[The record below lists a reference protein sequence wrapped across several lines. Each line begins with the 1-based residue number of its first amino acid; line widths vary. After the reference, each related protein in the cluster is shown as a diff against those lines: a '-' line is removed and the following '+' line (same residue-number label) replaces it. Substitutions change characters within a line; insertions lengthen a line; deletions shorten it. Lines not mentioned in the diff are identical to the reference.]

1 MAHSDSFII
10 NIAIEAMHRLTSSI
24 VYVSNVF
31 QNKNVLIHER
41 VFSSLPPYYLD
52 WFEKYYPNVP
62 LNKYDSPFFL
72 LFVNAIQGTKPAKL
86 QWNLLLVSVV
96 TIIKYKKTTIYHAK
110 YIKVFS
116 DGTLSYPTVFLLM
129 MF

>member
-1 MAHSDSFII
+1 
-10 NIAIEAMHRLTSSI
+10 MHRLTSSI

-62 LNKYDSPFFL
+62 LNLDDGPFCPQRL
-72 LFVNAIQGTKPAKL
+72 NGIRGKKPTGR
-86 QWNLLLVSVV
+86 QWNRLLYAVV
-96 TIIKYKKTTIYHAK
+96 AIIKYKKRKIDHA
-110 YIKVFS
+110 I
-116 DGTLSYPTVFLLM
+116 
-129 MF
+129 